1 MKYLLY
7 FIILTLTNANNIWL
21 RIPPFFVKDSV
32 YNFLDNHQINNCFY
46 KLEDNDTL
54 LLKCWR
60 NNKLVDVTIN
70 IHQSY
75 KEKRFATTISI

>member
-1 MKYLLY
+1 M
-7 FIILTLTNANNIWL
+7 LTLANANNIWL

-32 YNFLDNHQINNCFY
+32 YGFLENHQINNCFY
-46 KLEDNDTL
+46 KLEDQDTL

-70 IHQSY
+70 IHQNY
-75 KEKRFATTISI
+75 KKRRFVTSISI